1 MATVKQ
7 EVDDRE
13 VISLDRSQ
21 EEVKQEDQQLYSVKE
36 ENKDHA
42 ILIESPPVLVK
53 SEQGEDGQ
61 DPVPMDTDDADNIN
75 SGNYLERLL
84 SIASPEILEKGV
96 AAGLEALES
105 IKPPLDA
112 MQSNRTTQA
121 AHWLRAIQELKARA
135 KPTRTIVG
143 VVGNTGA
150 GKSSVISAVLDEER
164 LLPTNCMR
172 ACTASPTEISWNYSD
187 DPEELY
193 RAEVEFITAQDW
205 TKELQALYVDLL
217 DGNGEVCRDATNPDC
232 DAGVAY
238 AKIKAVYPRKTR
250 EMIANADPNKLA
262 SEPAVA
268 AVLGATKKLKATTAA
283 SIYRQLQQ
291 YVDSKEKNTEKN
303 VEYWPLIKVVR
314 IFTKASALST
324 GACLVDLPGVQDS
337 NAARAAVAESYMKAC
352 TGLWIVA
359 PITRAVDDK
368 TAKSLLGD
376 SFRRQLKYDGTY
388 SAVTF
393 ICSKTDDIS
402 VTEAAES
409 LDMEEQVAENYS
421 QIRGNKKTISNLKE
435 QIATLRDEKETLD
448 QGIDDNE
455 QAWDNW
461 NTLGEKCSAGETV
474 YAPKEAI
481 GKKRKRTSK
490 QSRARK
496 NRKSADSDDD
506 SDFPISE
513 DSDTDK
519 ENDKPKDENRKPLTE
534 DEIENKLSALKQEK
548 KLLREKKREIDGQL
562 TQLRKDVRRL
572 QDETSTLTDM
582 VRNWCIKGRNEY
594 SRKAIKHDFAMGIK
608 E

>member
-1 MATVKQ
+1 MVTVKQ
-7 EVDDRE
+7 EVED
-13 VISLDRSQ
+13 LDRKIKQQNRQLSSV
-21 EEVKQEDQQLYSVKE
+21 EEQS
-36 ENKDHA
+36 NHHA
-42 ILIESPPVLVK
+42 IPMDSSPVLVK
-53 SEQGEDGQ
+53 SEQREDGQ
-61 DPVPMDTDDADNIN
+61 ELAPMGTDDAKNDG
-75 SGNYLERLL
+75 SGSYLERLL
-84 SIASPEILEKGV
+84 SAASPEILEKGV

-112 MQSNRTTQA
+112 MESNRTTQA
-121 AHWLRAIQELKARA
+121 AQWLAAIQSLKVRA

-172 ACTASPTEISWNYSD
+172 ACTASPTEISWNSSD
-187 DPEELY
+187 DPSELY

-205 TKELQALYVDLL
+205 TKELQALYVDLI
-217 DGNGEVCRDATNPDC
+217 DGSGEVCRDATNPDC

-238 AKIKAVYPRKTR
+238 AKIKAVYPKKTR
-250 EMIANADPNKLA
+250 EMIAKADPTKLA
-262 SEPAVA
+262 FEPAVA

-283 SIYRQLQQ
+283 SLYRQLQQ

-314 IFTKASALST
+314 IYTKASSLST

-337 NAARAAVAESYMKAC
+337 NAARAAVAESYMKTC

-409 LDMEEQVAENYS
+409 LDMEEQVSENFS
-421 QIRGNKKTISNLKE
+421 QIRENKKTISDLKE
-435 QIATLRDEKETLD
+435 EIAVLKQEKEALD

-455 QAWDNW
+455 QTWDNW
-461 NTLGEKCSAGETV
+461 SALSEKCSAGETV
-474 YAPKEAI
+474 YAPKET
-481 GKKRKRTSK
+481 GKKRKRELKKSK
-490 QSRARK
+490 PRK
-496 NRKSADSDDD
+496 NRKSPDSDDD
-506 SDFPISE
+506 SDFTVSDE
-513 DSDTDK
+513 SDTDK
-519 ENDKPKDENRKPLTE
+519 ENDQPKDEGRQPLTE
-534 DEIENKLSALKQEK
+534 EEIENKLSTLKQEK
-548 KLLREKKREIDGQL
+548 KLLRDKKREIEGQL
-562 TQLRKDVRRL
+562 SQLRKDVRRL

-582 VRNWCIKGRNEY
+582 VKNWCIKGRNEY